1 MVITT
6 FITYAYKGE
15 KAENNAQLKEHT
27 ENLDLVYSESSI
39 NRMEIAEIQLRLSKR
54 ELTITV
60 SIQSIIL
67 SSLLLRH

>member
-15 KAENNAQLKEHT
+15 KAENNSQLKEHT

>member
-27 ENLDLVYSESSI
+27 ENLDLVYSESRKFNVRNVLEVCYALLILKS
-39 NRMEIAEIQLRLSKR
+39 
-54 ELTITV
+54 
-60 SIQSIIL
+60 QSIVFFIL
-67 SSLLLRH
+67 